1 MKDQVGNKPAI
12 FACLGATNHSTGT
25 REENDYYATD
35 PKHTQEL
42 LELESFNNTIWEC
55 AVGGGHIASVL
66 EKNGYEVFATDIVNR
81 GYHDT
86 HYYDFLK
93 LENNEKIIEHWHGD
107 IITNPPYKYAKEF
120 IEKCIEVI
128 DEGNKVAMFL
138 KLTFLEGQARKK
150 FFDKNPP
157 KTIYVYSKRANCAK
171 NGEFEKYPSSAVAY
185 AWFIWQKG
193 YQGDPIIKWI

>member
-1 MKDQVGNKPAI
+1 MKNQVGNKSAI

-25 REENDYYATD
+25 REENDYYATN

-66 EKNGYEVFATDIVNR
+66 EKNGYEVFTTDIVNR
-81 GYHDT
+81 GYHNT
-86 HYYDFLK
+86 YYYDFLK

-138 KLTFLEGQARKK
+138 KLTFLEGPEKQEKNFLIRILLKQFMFIANVRIVQKMENLKNIHQVQLLMHGLFGKK
-150 FFDKNPP
+150 D
-157 KTIYVYSKRANCAK
+157 
-171 NGEFEKYPSSAVAY
+171 
-185 AWFIWQKG
+185 
-193 YQGDPIIKWI
+193 IKEIQ